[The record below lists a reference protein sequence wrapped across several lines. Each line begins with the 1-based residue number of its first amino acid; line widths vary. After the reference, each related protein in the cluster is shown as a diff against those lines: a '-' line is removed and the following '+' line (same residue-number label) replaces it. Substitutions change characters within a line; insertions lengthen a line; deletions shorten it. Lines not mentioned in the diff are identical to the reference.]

1 MSMALTTQAVSLA
14 LDIAE
19 ARAQAASR
27 NIAEAPLGGTTLR
40 PHFGAAL
47 SALREAAAD
56 PSMSAAQLRA
66 LGEGALRT
74 ASGAA
79 QGTAPIQLDREV
91 SDLAL
96 ATLDYRA
103 LTDGLNRQFGLMR
116 LAIGGK

>member
-27 NIAEAPLGGTTLR
+27 AIANASQGGLASR
-40 PHFGAAL
+40 PHFAAAL
-47 SALREAAAD
+47 AVLREAAAN
-56 PSMSAAQLRA
+56 PAMSAQQLRM
-66 LGEGALRT
+66 LGQAALRI
-74 ASGAA
+74 APEDVGPA
-79 QGTAPIQLDREV
+79 QPVQLDREV

-103 LTDGLNRQFGLMR
+103 LTDGLNRQFGLMS